1 MVEIRNKNSGI
12 IHFANIMYRKGNKY
26 VKFSFLNIT
35 MKIEG
40 KNFQK
45 NWEIVTK

>member
-1 MVEIRNKNSGI
+1 MLKIRNKNSGI
-12 IHFANIMYRKGNKY
+12 IQFIDIVYRKGDKCA
-26 VKFSFLNIT
+26 KFSNFNVT